1 MMPGAPVFR
10 QEITGKN
17 MLYGGICFITELSLS
32 ALSVEE
38 TVRRVLDAGIK
49 WIQYRGKAL
58 FRRDMFLQAER
69 LRRLTDEYRAVLIVN
84 DHADIALAVDADG
97 VHLGQDDL
105 SLKAARKIMGKKI
118 IGISTHNVD
127 QALEA
132 RRNGAD
138 YIGFGPVFQT
148 STKDAGTPRGLN
160 LLRDVVSSLDIPVVA
175 IGGINLQNLM
185 DVMRQGASAAAVASG
200 ILKSPD
206 VSRTARDFVNII
218 YAEI

>member
-1 MMPGAPVFR
+1 MISGAPAFN

-17 MLYGGICFITELSLS
+17 MLYGGICFITESSLS
-32 ALSVEE
+32 ALSVDE
-38 TVRRVLDAGIK
+38 TVRKVLDAGIR
-49 WIQYRGKAL
+49 WIQYREKAL
-58 FRRDMFLQAER
+58 CRRDMFLQAER

-84 DHADIALAVDADG
+84 DHADIALAVGADG

-105 SLKAARKIMGKKI
+105 PLKAARKIIGKKI
-118 IGISTHNVD
+118 IGISTHNMN

-132 RRNGAD
+132 QRKGAD

-148 STKDAGTPRGLN
+148 STKDAGTPMGLN
-160 LLRDVVSSLDIPVVA
+160 VLKDIVSSLDIPVVA
-175 IGGINLQNLM
+175 IGGINLKNLR
-185 DVMRQGASAAAVASG
+185 DVVRHGASAVAVASG

-206 VSRTARDFVNII
+206 VCRTARDFVNII

>member
-1 MMPGAPVFR
+1 MISGAPAFN

-17 MLYGGICFITELSLS
+17 MLYGGICFITDSSLS

-38 TVRRVLDAGIK
+38 TVRRVLDAGVR
-49 WIQYRGKAL
+49 WIQYREKAL
-58 FRRDMFLQAER
+58 CRKDIFLQAER
-69 LRRLTDEYRAVLIVN
+69 LRRLTNDYKAILTVN

-105 SLKAARKIMGKKI
+105 PLKAARKIMGKKI
-118 IGISTHNVD
+118 IGISTHDMN
-127 QALEA
+127 QAKVA

-148 STKDAGTPRGLN
+148 STKDAGTPRGLD
-160 LLRDVVSSLDIPVVA
+160 LLRDVVSSIDIPVVA
-175 IGGINLQNLM
+175 IGGINLKNLG
-185 DVMRQGASAAAVASG
+185 DVMRHGASAVAVASG

-206 VSRTARDFVNII
+206 VCRTARDFVNII

>member
-1 MMPGAPVFR
+1 MMPGAPAFN

-17 MLYGGICFITELSLS
+17 MLYGGICFITDSRLS

-38 TVRRVLDAGIK
+38 TVRRVLDAGIR
-49 WIQYRGKAL
+49 WIQYREKAL
-58 FRRDMFLQAER
+58 CRRDMFLQAER
-69 LRRLTDEYRAVLIVN
+69 LRRLTNEYRAVLIVN

-105 SLKAARKIMGKKI
+105 PLKAARKIMGKKI
-118 IGISTHNVD
+118 IGISTHNVN

-132 RRNGAD
+132 QRNGAD

-148 STKDAGTPRGLN
+148 FTKEAGTPRGLN
-160 LLRDVVSSLDIPVVA
+160 LLKNVVSSLDIPVVA
-175 IGGINLQNLM
+175 IGGIDLKKLRG
-185 DVMRQGASAAAVASG
+185 VMGYGASAVAVASG

-206 VSRTARDFVNII
+206 VCRTARDFVNII